1 MDAWSYVDGRWK
13 SGDLPGAATHW
24 FDLAGDDDAALG
36 ELAERFHLHPL
47 SIEDCRSRLIHAPKI
62 DDFGEYLF
70 IVLQGVR
77 PTPDGPTNE
86 ELDAFLG
93 RDFLIT
99 YQDDRIP
106 AVAGVNSVR
115 DALLQGVGVRP
126 GPDGILYEVTDRF
139 VDSVLPQL
147 RALGEELDTIEEQVL
162 ERQRQ
167 PQQREILRLRA
178 EAGKIRRLLS
188 PQMAVMQRLARD
200 EFSQVAATNR
210 VYFRDIYDHLV
221 RIDLGLEGLRE
232 DAEVALSTYLSAF
245 NNTVSEVMKVLAVVG
260 ALALPA
266 SVIASIFGTNFDDV
280 PLLHEPWGFAAMIAI
295 MAAVAGTMAL
305 YFRRRRWF

>member
-1 MDAWSYVDGRWK
+1 MDTWSLVDGHWK
-13 SGDLPGAATHW
+13 SGELPGATHW
-24 FDLAGDDDAALG
+24 FDLSADDDAALG
-36 ELAERFHLHPL
+36 QLAERFHLHPL
-47 SIEDCRSRLIHAPKI
+47 AIEDCRSRLIHAPKI
-62 DDFGEYLF
+62 DDFGDYLF
-70 IVLQGVR
+70 IVVQGVR
-77 PTPDGPTNE
+77 PAPDGPTNE

-99 YQDDRIP
+99 YQDERIP
-106 AVAGVNSVR
+106 TAAGVNSVQ
-115 DALLQGVGVRP
+115 DALHQGVGMRP
-126 GPDGILYEVTDRF
+126 GADGMLYEVADRL

-147 RALGEELDTIEEQVL
+147 RTLGEQLDAIEEQVL
-162 ERQRQ
+162 EKQRG

-178 EAGKIRRLLS
+178 DAGKIRRLLS
-188 PQMAVMQRLARD
+188 PQMAVMQRLGRD
-200 EFSQVAATNR
+200 EFPQVAAANR

-260 ALALPA
+260 TLALPA
-266 SVIASIFGTNFDDV
+266 SVIAGIFGTNFENV
-280 PLLHEPWGFAAMIAI
+280 PLLHERWGFAFMIAI
-295 MAAVAGTMAL
+295 MGGVAGGMAL

>member
-1 MDAWSYVDGRWK
+1 MDVWSLVEGHWK
-13 SGDLPGAATHW
+13 SGELPGAATYW
-24 FDLAGDDDAALG
+24 FDLTAEDDAALG
-36 ELAERFHLHPL
+36 ELAGRFHLHPL
-47 SIEDCRSRLIHAPKI
+47 AIEDCRSRLGHAPKI
-62 DDFGEYLF
+62 DDFGDYLF

-77 PTPDGPTNE
+77 ATADGPTAE

-93 RDFLIT
+93 HDFLIT
-99 YQDDRIP
+99 YQDDRMP
-106 AVAGVNSVR
+106 TAAGVSSVQ
-115 DALLQGVGVRP
+115 DALRQGVSVRP
-126 GPDGILYEVTDRF
+126 GPDGMLYEVTDRM
-139 VDSVLPQL
+139 VDGVLPQL
-147 RALGEELDTIEEQVL
+147 RTLGEELDTIEEQVL
-162 ERQRQ
+162 ERQRE

-200 EFSQVAATNR
+200 EFPQVAATNR

-266 SVIASIFGTNFDDV
+266 SVIAGIFGTNFDDL
-280 PLLHEPWGFAAMIAI
+280 PLLHEPWGFAFMLAI
-295 MAAVAGTMAL
+295 MAAVAATMAL